1 MVHLAPLRALLI
13 RKEKIKKTVNTD
25 ETIFYLKSMYS
36 KHNEE
41 PMTFID
47 DIPTK
52 EPSFEEMTNYLKTFS
67 KYIKDD
73 ENMS

>member
-41 PMTFID
+41 PRTFID
-47 DIPTK
+47 DISTK